1 MKLLSLLCILMLFM
15 CSALRTQAQD
25 LSLYAEPPEGWT
37 YSFNGDAAASEDE
50 ASLDGTWSQNN
61 GSDAWDGSVIG
72 EGAPGGAIALED
84 GGEAF
89 LRMQDPGD
97 PRDFDIPDPSN
108 RKVSFHRDLRFDGVN
123 ADNGGNFSED
133 FKPLRDGVTLNFRAR
148 LPTPSTGG
156 PLDQIH
162 DDDMKDVPAEG
173 DGGTIHDS
181 GKGMFGIHEADT
193 DVPDNDRSG
202 KISFSLGLTTDEQN
216 GSPEMDGL
224 IMNSKSGPEVSGDV
238 EAGEGLEQNLVPV
251 DDLTQWHEFWITII
265 RDDSDEEA
273 THKVMVYKDGSIEPD
288 TFFVTAGTGEDNDS
302 DYLWLSLGAT
312 PQSAAV
318 DIDFYRVAEGVVEP
332 SQPSDPNVAISRA
345 SRLGQVA
352 TVPAAHEGQIN
363 IKNTGESK
371 VLNLSNFTISG
382 SHADNW
388 TLDETPGMLAVG
400 EAGQI
405 RYTFN
410 SLGQTGAFAATL
422 TFETDDPD
430 SPTVTVSLSASVIN
444 TEGPGGH
451 YPLDDVADA
460 ENPLIADITGY
471 DRPGNYVAGDGT
483 VTFGQ
488 DALATGTAAAV
499 GGGGSFTV
507 PTRGFGDITDYS
519 AAFWVNLSELPGE
532 LGALVSRAGANDS
545 NPAVSLLVNAEGAL
559 TWLVP
564 DDPVEPFVFTTETK
578 LSIGTPYHVAVVAE
592 GNHDNVSVYLNGEL
606 IGSGEALGEANPD
619 DAGLFFFGSY
629 GPLFS
634 TGTYDDLQIYT
645 RALAAEDSA
654 FLGANPGEVL
664 KAEEPDSDGDGLTDA
679 EEVALMTDPV
689 KADTDGDGLSD
700 FAEVREHA
708 TDPLSVDSDGDGR
721 EDGAEIAAGFDP
733 NDPLSP
739 APATTGSLSGNI
751 VAHWPLDEADGTDA
765 ADAIGTHTGA
775 VMGTAEWKPAEG
787 KVGGAI
793 FFDGSDGFIEVADA
807 PEFRFAE
814 EESWAASVWYK
825 TDAVEDNQGLI
836 TKGYHDDSRATT
848 GYWMLQTRSGG
859 FTLDSRCCEGGDPRA
874 RIDSDSGIIHGD
886 GEWHHF
892 VVTRDGALGEIRL
905 YVDGQLTTRDVSG
918 ADQGQWAMGDNDDP
932 LVIANHFDRFTAGW
946 FDDIAIWK
954 GYALTDADVAAIAEV
969 GVGAA
974 LNAGPGGGGPP
985 VELTLVEEGLD
996 GDDPS
1001 IIENSAYGEDAL
1013 TFSDRTH
1020 EHNGAAFDSASGD
1033 LAVAGDLVIDL
1044 PSYLVSQSYVRFA
1057 NNARDN
1063 ADFVATVTA
1072 SGPTQ
1077 WFLLVDNRL
1086 DGPNANSKENTS
1098 DPILGG
1104 TLQWIIDGGWERVNT
1119 GISPNGQPDFVGVD
1133 ESGDGG
1139 LNQFYSIY
1147 TLPEPSTSVTING
1160 NNIGGTNMLAL
1171 VGSGAADGNGTPD
1184 LGRLPPLE
1192 DVGDNADGIFRLT
1205 VPNNLTVDIEYST
1218 DMIQWETIAT
1228 DVGGALEETDPDR
1241 NNAPTGY
1248 YRAVQR

>member
-1 MKLLSLLCILMLFM
+1 MKSHSWLYSTLLSIFLTLH
-15 CSALRTQAQD
+15 TQAQD

-50 ASLDGTWSQNN
+50 AALDGTWSQNN

-72 EGAPGGAIALED
+72 EGSPGGASALDD

-97 PRDFDIPDPSN
+97 PRDFDIADPSN
-108 RKVSFHRDLRFDGVN
+108 RKVSFHRDLLSDGANV
-123 ADNGGNFSED
+123 DNGGNFAEG

-162 DDDMKDVPAEG
+162 SGDMKDVPAEG

-193 DVPDNDRSG
+193 EDIDTDKSG

-216 GSPEMDGL
+216 GSPEVDGL
-224 IMNSKSGPEVSGDV
+224 IMNSKSGADVSADV

-251 DDLTQWHEFWITII
+251 EDLTQWHEFWITII
-265 RDDSDEEA
+265 RDDSDDEA
-273 THKVMVYKDGSIEPD
+273 THKVVVYKDGSIEPE
-288 TFFVTAGTGEDNDS
+288 TFFVTAGTGQDNDS

-318 DIDFYRVAEGVVEP
+318 DIDFYRVAQGLVEP
-332 SQPSDPNVAISRA
+332 SLPSDPNIAISRA

-352 TVPAAHEGQIN
+352 TVPAAHSGVIN
-363 IKNTGESK
+363 VRNTGESK
-371 VLNLSNFTISG
+371 ILTLSNFTVAG
-382 SHADNW
+382 ANPDNW
-388 TLDETPGMLAVG
+388 ILDSTPSTIAVS
-400 EAGQI
+400 EASQI
-405 RYTFN
+405 AYTFN

-422 TFETDDPD
+422 TFDTDDPD
-430 SPTVTVSLSASVIN
+430 SASVTVNLSASVIN
-444 TEGPGGH
+444 TTGPGGH
-451 YPLDDVADA
+451 YPLDDTANA
-460 ENPLIADITGY
+460 EDPVIADITGY
-471 DRPGNYVAGDGT
+471 DRPGNYAPNEGT

-488 DALATGTAAAV
+488 AALASGTAATI
-499 GGGGSFTV
+499 GGGGSFTI
-507 PTRGFGDITDYS
+507 PARGFGDITDYS
-519 AAFWVNLSELPGE
+519 ASFWVNLSELPGQ

-545 NPAVSLLVNAEGAL
+545 NPAVSLLVATDGAL
-559 TWLVP
+559 WWLVP
-564 DDPVEPFVFTTETK
+564 DASDNPLFITDTK
-578 LSIGTPYHVAVVAE
+578 LSTGILYHVALVAE
-592 GNHDNVSVYLNGEL
+592 GNHDKVSVYLNSEL

-619 DAGLFFFGSY
+619 ETGLFFFGSY
-629 GPLFS
+629 GPLAS

-645 RALAAEDSA
+645 RALPASDIA
-654 FLGANPGEVL
+654 FLSANPGAVL
-664 KAEEPDSDGDGLTDA
+664 KAEEPDSDGDGLTDS

-689 KADTDGDGLSD
+689 KADTDGDGLTD
-700 FAEVREHA
+700 FAEVREHS
-708 TDPLSVDSDGDGR
+708 TNPLLVDSDEDGR

-739 APATTGSLSGNI
+739 APAATGSLSQNI
-751 VAHWPLDEADGTDA
+751 VAHWPLDEADGASA
-765 ADAIGTHTGA
+765 ADAIGAHAGA
-775 VMGTAEWKPAEG
+775 VMGTAEWKPGEG
-787 KVGGAI
+787 KIGGAV

-814 EESWAASVWYK
+814 EESWAASLWYK
-825 TDAVEDNQGLI
+825 TDAVENDQGLL
-836 TKGYHDDSRATT
+836 TKGYHDESRTTT

-874 RIDSDSGIIHGD
+874 RIDSDSGISHGD
-886 GEWHHF
+886 GDWHHF
-892 VVTRDGALGEIRL
+892 VVTRDGALSEIRL

-918 ADQGQWAMGDNDDP
+918 ADQGQWAMGDNEDP
-932 LVIANHFDRFTAGW
+932 LVIANHFNRFTVGW

-954 GYALTDADVAAIAEV
+954 GYALTDADVAAIAAE
-969 GVGAA
+969 GVSAA
-974 LNAGPGGGGPP
+974 LNAGPGGGGAP
-985 VELTLVEEGLD
+985 VELTLAEEGLG
-996 GDDPS
+996 GDDPG
-1001 IIENSAYGEDAL
+1001 IVENATYGEDAL

-1044 PSYLVSQSYVRFA
+1044 PSYLVGQSYVRFA
-1057 NNARDN
+1057 NNAREN

-1072 SGPTQ
+1072 SSSTQ

-1086 DGPNANSKENTS
+1086 DGPNADSKDNTS
-1098 DPILGG
+1098 DPLLGG
-1104 TLQWIIDGGWERVNT
+1104 TLQWIIDGGWKRVNT

-1139 LNQFYSIY
+1139 LNQFYSVY
-1147 TLPEPSTSVTING
+1147 TLAEPSTSVTING
-1160 NNIGGTNMLAL
+1160 NGIGGTNMLAL
-1171 VGSGAADGNGTPD
+1171 VGSGAIGGGDPD
-1184 LGRLPPLE
+1184 PGRLPSLE
-1192 DVGDNADGIFRLT
+1192 DVGDNANGIFGFT
-1205 VPNNLTVDIEYST
+1205 VPNNLTVDIDYST
-1218 DMIQWETIAT
+1218 DLIQWETIAT
-1228 DVGGALEETDPDR
+1228 DVGGALEETDPAR
-1241 NNAPTGY
+1241 NNAPSGY